1 MARADDDLGPTFIV
15 LTSVLTTLSIATICM
30 RWSTRIGKRALGY
43 DDFTMAIAVVF
54 TIPRLVLQILSVG
67 YGNGR
72 HVEFLTLANYQM
84 INKLG
89 WATQIILFPCT
100 ALVKVSICLLC
111 LRIKSTRKLKY
122 FLSAVM
128 VGIVIINAIP
138 WIILLSECRPISA
151 YWRPSDG
158 KCWNPKI
165 RTSVIYMTIAYNI
178 VIDLLC
184 TSLPMIAVR
193 GLQIARTKKLL
204 VCGLVGL
211 GLIASGCACG
221 RAWSLSLNL
230 KDLSWSYCIAA
241 MWSNCEL
248 HVSIIASNLTSA
260 PSFIGQVR
268 KFLNPR
274 PPSYYQS
281 TYGNSHTSNRARSD
295 GSHLNDGLQ
304 TQDEQYALKPTNN
317 THVSCRRTSST
328 ISLNPI
334 HVPQEDDTTIMITR
348 RIDHQ
353 ILPNHSQPPQSL
365 ESSPPS
371 TKSSEQWGH

>member
-1 MARADDDLGPTFIV
+1 MSRADDDLGPAFIV
-15 LTSVLTTLSIATICM
+15 LTSVLTALSVATLCM
-30 RWSTRIGKRALGY
+30 RWSTRVGKRALGW
-43 DDFTMAIAVVF
+43 DDYTMTIAVIF
-54 TIPRLVLQILSVG
+54 TLPRIVLQVLSVG
-67 YGNGR
+67 YGNGK
-72 HVEFLTLANYQM
+72 HVEFLSITNYQM

-128 VGIVIINAIP
+128 VGIVIFNAIP

-193 GLQIARTKKLL
+193 GLQIAKTKKLL
-204 VCGLVGL
+204 VCGLVAL
-211 GLIASGCACG
+211 GLI
-221 RAWSLSLNL
+221 AWSLSLNL
-230 KDLSWSYCIAA
+230 RDLSWSYCIAA
-241 MWSNCEL
+241 IWSNCEL

-260 PSFIGQVR
+260 PSFVGQIR
-268 KFLNPR
+268 NWIHPQ
-274 PPSYYQS
+274 PPSYLQ
-281 TYGNSHTSNRARSD
+281 TAYGNGYGSGRGPSHGCHVTSELRT
-295 GSHLNDGLQ
+295 H
-304 TQDEQYALKPTNN
+304 DEQPYALKPQGN

-328 ISLNPI
+328 ISLN
-334 HVPQEDDTTIMITR
+334 HLYQERDDDAAIMITR

-353 ILPNHSQPPQSL
+353 TAPRYEEKGCELSSL
-365 ESSPPS
+365 PS
-371 TKSSEQWGH
+371 TNSSERYTRSP

>member
-1 MARADDDLGPTFIV
+1 MTVAVIF
-15 LTSVLTTLSIATICM
+15 TL
-30 RWSTRIGKRALGY
+30 
-43 DDFTMAIAVVF
+43 
-54 TIPRLVLQILSVG
+54 PRLVLQVLSVG

-72 HVEFLTLANYQM
+72 HVEFLTTSNYQT
-84 INKLG
+84 INQLG

-184 TSLPMIAVR
+184 TSLPMIAVG
-193 GLQIARTKKLL
+193 GLQIATTKKIL

-211 GLIASGCACG
+211 GLIATGCACG

-241 MWSNCEL
+241 IWSNCEL
-248 HVSIIASNLTSA
+248 HVSIIASNLTCA
-260 PSFIGQVR
+260 PAFIAQI
-268 KFLNPR
+268 KNFIHPQS
-274 PPSYYQS
+274 PSYAHS
-281 TYGNSHTSNRARSD
+281 GYGTGYGSGYGSNRGTGM
-295 GSHLNDGLQ
+295 GSHLDAGLG
-304 TQDEQYALKPTNN
+304 THPEQPYALKPQNN
-317 THVSCRRTSST
+317 LQVSCRRTSST
-328 ISLNPI
+328 MSVGDTYPDGD
-334 HVPQEDDTTIMITR
+334 DDTAIMITR
-348 RIDHQ
+348 RVDRKVATEEQ
-353 ILPNHSQPPQSL
+353 ELDSLP
-365 ESSPPS
+365 
-371 TKSSEQWGH
+371 K